1 MPNNRVFYASHAVAV
16 GTGTGTTTVQGA
28 QSVSLNTNFNL
39 EQVFQLGRLAVYDNV
54 ALDPE
59 VEVTINKA
67 LDGHPTIWNL
77 ACGNSSLVESANV
90 EATVILGVGA
100 DTDEFIGET
109 PGQQTQI
116 TMTGCFISSLNY
128 TFPVDGNFTEEVTF
142 IGTSKV
148 VSLGSPTAP
157 DDTPLANGDPSPDIL
172 RRQNFNRGQSTLPAE
187 IETIGVSKR
196 LSQVSI
202 SADLG
207 REAIYEL
214 GRFEPYHRFVNFPLE
229 ITCAFDVIA
238 ETHDSVEVD
247 LATASDC
254 STPDDIADEQEII
267 ISLCDSSGTETY
279 TFDLGDKCTLQSVA
293 YSGGDT
299 GGGNVTITYTYVT
312 YNTLTITG

>member
-16 GTGTGTTTVQGA
+16 GQTGTTTVQGA

-59 VEVTINKA
+59 VEVTVNKA
-67 LDGHPTIWNL
+67 LDGHPLIWTL
-77 ACGNSSLVESANV
+77 ATGGGSLVENANDQ
-90 EATVILGVGA
+90 ATVILGVGN
-100 DTDEFIGET
+100 DTDEFIGENA
-109 PGQQTQI
+109 GAASI

-148 VSLGSPTAP
+148 VTGDLVAEPN
-157 DDTPLANGDPSPDIL
+157 DTPLAAGDLSPDVL
-172 RRQNFNRGQSTLPAE
+172 RRQNFSKAQSNLPTEVAN
-187 IETIGVSKR
+187 KR
-196 LSQVSI
+196 LSQISI

-229 ITCAFDVIA
+229 ITCAIDVIA
-238 ETHDSVEVD
+238 DTHDNVEVD
-247 LATASDC
+247 LATATDC
-254 STPDDIADEQEII
+254 STPDDVAEEQEITI
-267 ISLCDSSGTETY
+267 TLCNSAGDTTY
-279 TFDLGDKCTLQSVA
+279 SFDLGLKCTLQSVA

-312 YNTLTITG
+312 YNTLNILEP